1 MEEPVCV
8 LLERL
13 GRHEEQE
20 DDEDVHR
27 RSDHQRDQVV
37 AHGEVLELASV
48 SLRVGEPV
56 EGGGVGGRRGNAR
69 QRPDHRDRCGGAVGV
84 VGGHSYSVAVADRE
98 YAEMESCFNYL

>member
-1 MEEPVCV
+1 MFTAAAIISVTRWSPMA
-8 LLERL
+8 RL
-13 GRHEEQE
+13 R
-20 DDEDVHR
+20 
-27 RSDHQRDQVV
+27 
-37 AHGEVLELASV
+37 ELASV

-56 EGGGVGGRRGNAR
+56 KGGGVGGRRGDAR